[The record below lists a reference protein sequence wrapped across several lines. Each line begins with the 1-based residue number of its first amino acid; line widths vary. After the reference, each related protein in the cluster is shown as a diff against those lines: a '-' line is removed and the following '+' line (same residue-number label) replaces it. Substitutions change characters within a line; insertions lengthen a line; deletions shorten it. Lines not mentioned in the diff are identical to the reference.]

1 MSQSFI
7 VTAREGYHVADEDAL
22 HERIV
27 GEGRSDR
34 PRGWRLAERGL
45 ELRHVKDPRATRGQ
59 ARRPT
64 SAVAYVNHGRWVA
77 DCPTA
82 GCGGAML
89 VLKGGEFLC
98 GTCFNAEIGGE
109 YRPIVW
115 PDDAGEIESLLV
127 VRPLPVHMNWRPGE
141 TLADLAAEND
151 LLMGGN

>member
-1 MSQSFI
+1 
-7 VTAREGYHVADEDAL
+7 
-22 HERIV
+22 
-27 GEGRSDR
+27 
-34 PRGWRLAERGL
+34 
-45 ELRHVKDPRATRGQ
+45 
-59 ARRPT
+59 
-64 SAVAYVNHGRWVA
+64 
-77 DCPTA
+77 
-82 GCGGAML
+82 ML